1 MKVKISRG
9 EKIFRVFNYIFLT
22 LVVLICLY
30 PMWHVMMGSVS
41 DGSRLI
47 SHRGVLLAPL
57 GFSWDA
63 YIRVFNNPNILSG
76 YMNTLFILII
86 GIILDLIMTSLAAYF
101 FSRRGVML
109 KKPLMLLV
117 LFTMFFSGG
126 MIPFYLNLRDLH
138 LTNSL

>member
-47 SHRGVLLAPL
+47 SHRGVLLAL
-57 GFSWDA
+57 WASA
-63 YIRVFNNPNILSG
+63 
-76 YMNTLFILII
+76 
-86 GIILDLIMTSLAAYF
+86 
-101 FSRRGVML
+101 
-109 KKPLMLLV
+109 
-117 LFTMFFSGG
+117 G
-126 MIPFYLNLRDLH
+126 MPISECSITPISFPAI
-138 LTNSL
+138 